1 MLINKYLAVHGGIS
15 PDLKKLDNFEKIDRF
30 QEPPTSGLFCDLLW
44 ADPLDDAS
52 AIEQDYIDNAE
63 REWSYMFGKNPVK

>member
-52 AIEQDYIDNAE
+52 AIEEDYIDNVE
-63 REWSYMFGKNPVK
+63 RE

>member
-1 MLINKYLAVHGGIS
+1 M
-15 PDLKKLDNFEKIDRF
+15 KKLDNFEKIDRF

-52 AIEQDYIDNAE
+52 AIEEDYIDNVE
-63 REWSYMFGKNPVK
+63 RE